1 MSHPQPLLRRRELSA
16 ALQGLSRLCSLEL
29 PSPIPECPSVVFS
42 RLPSGSTYRCLCG
55 AETAS
60 PGRGHRYHLAWQ
72 QTPAPLSGGRRASP
86 PNSSWRLSSPLLPR
100 LQDASERFPF
110 LREGGDHFF
119 SYTLAIPHFTLSSP
133 CLQCLEGLTPS
144 LRTRD
149 PR

>member
-1 MSHPQPLLRRRELSA
+1 MSHLQPLLRRRELSA
-16 ALQGLSRLCSLEL
+16 TLQGLSRLCSLEL
-29 PSPIPECPSVVFS
+29 PSPIPEC
-42 RLPSGSTYRCLCG
+42 RLLTSALRSTYRCLCI

-60 PGRGHRYHLAWQ
+60 PGRGHRHHLAWQ
-72 QTPAPLSGGRRASP
+72 QRPAPLSGRRRASP
-86 PNSSWRLSSPLLPR
+86 PNSSWRLSRPLLPR
-100 LQDASERFPF
+100 LQDTSERFPF